1 MTRADDQ
8 PPPAAARGG
17 QRLTLADIARLA
29 GVSRSAASRA
39 LDQDA
44 PARTARA
51 ERVRAVAAEYGYV
64 PNAWAANLRR
74 QRSGVIGVVVP
85 RLTDT
90 VMAMLYEAIAY
101 ECSERGY
108 QASVL
113 TTGDD
118 LRAELVR
125 GRALAAQRV
134 DGLILTTARSDGSH
148 PLLHELKE
156 SGVAYCL
163 AMRTDGHGPAAVVDD
178 PLGGYLATR
187 HLIERGHRRI
197 AFVAGP
203 AYASSSQG
211 REAGFRTAM
220 AEAGAAVAPELV
232 HHSNFSMD
240 AGEEIGLRLLALAE
254 LPTAVFT
261 ANDSLAVGLMA
272 TVHRA
277 GLAVPRDLSIVGYND
292 TPIAARLTTPLT
304 SVAVPFRSIARDAV
318 ELLLDREAR
327 DAGET
332 RVSTPELVVRDSVAA
347 PRGARPGAA
356 G

>member
-1 MTRADDQ
+1 MVGIMTRGDDEV
-8 PPPAAARGG
+8 PRAARG
-17 QRLTLADIARLA
+17 QQLTLADIARLA

-39 LDQDA
+39 LDRHA
-44 PARTARA
+44 PARTPRA
-51 ERVRAVAAEYGYV
+51 ERVREIAAEYGYV

-118 LRAELVR
+118 PRSELLR

-134 DGLILTTARSDGSH
+134 DGMILTTARSDGSH

-156 SGVAYCL
+156 SGTAYCL
-163 AMRTDGHGPAAVVDD
+163 AMRTDGHGPAAVGDD
-178 PLGGYLATR
+178 QLGGYLATR
-187 HLIERGHRRI
+187 HLIEHGHRRI
-197 AFVAGP
+197 AFIAGP
-203 AYASSSQG
+203 GYASSSQG
-211 REAGFRTAM
+211 REAGYRKAM
-220 AEAGAAVAPELV
+220 AEAGAPVTPELL
-232 HHSNFSMD
+232 HYSDFSMD
-240 AGEEIGLRLLALAE
+240 AGEEIGLRLLALAQ

-277 GLAVPRDLSIVGYND
+277 GRQVPRDISIVGYND

-304 SVAVPFRSIARDAV
+304 SLAVPFRSIARDAV
-318 ELLLDREAR
+318 EMLLDPQAR

-332 RVSTPELVVRDSVAA
+332 RVCPPELVVRESVAA
-347 PRGARPGAA
+347 PPDSRPGS
-356 G
+356 